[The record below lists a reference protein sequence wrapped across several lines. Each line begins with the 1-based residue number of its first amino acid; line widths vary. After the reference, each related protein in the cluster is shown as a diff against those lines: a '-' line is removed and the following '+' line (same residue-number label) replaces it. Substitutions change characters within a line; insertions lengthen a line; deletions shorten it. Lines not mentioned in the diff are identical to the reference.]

1 MHQFRAVN
9 QVQSMVI
16 KTVLIYKQHPA
27 IRVFDKMELSILA
40 SQHCVSA
47 NFDTN
52 LLYFIFELNKALV
65 IKFHF
70 FFVCHNSQACRRQP
84 PDSVLKAILSPQ

>member
-16 KTVLIYKQHPA
+16 KTVLIYKQHLA

-40 SQHCVSA
+40 PQHCVSA
-47 NFDTN
+47 NLDTYF
-52 LLYFIFELNKALV
+52 LYFIFEVK
-65 IKFHF
+65 
-70 FFVCHNSQACRRQP
+70 RRW
-84 PDSVLKAILSPQ
+84 